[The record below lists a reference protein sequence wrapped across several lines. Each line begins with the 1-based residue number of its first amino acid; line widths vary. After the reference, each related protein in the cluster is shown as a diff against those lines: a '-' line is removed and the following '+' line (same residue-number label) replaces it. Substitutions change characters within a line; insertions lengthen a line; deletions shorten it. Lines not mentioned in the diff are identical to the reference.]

1 MFLPGRVVY
10 MYDHVWLLLYIIYV
24 ALVLQGYYLRFVI
37 VSGVSKEP
45 AGSSHATG
53 AGYE

>member
-1 MFLPGRVVY
+1 MI
-10 MYDHVWLLLYIIYV
+10 IIYV
-24 ALVLQGYYLRFVI
+24 ALVLQAYYLRFVI

-45 AGSSHATG
+45 TGSSHATG

>member
-1 MFLPGRVVY
+1 MI
-10 MYDHVWLLLYIIYV
+10 IIYV

-45 AGSSHATG
+45 AGSSHATEV
-53 AGYE
+53 GYA